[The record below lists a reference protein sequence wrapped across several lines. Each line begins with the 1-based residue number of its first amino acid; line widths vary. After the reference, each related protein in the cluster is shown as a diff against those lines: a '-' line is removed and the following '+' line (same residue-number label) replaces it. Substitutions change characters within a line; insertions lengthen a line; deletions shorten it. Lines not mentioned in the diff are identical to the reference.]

1 MKIKILD
8 KSQIEA
14 GIKSVAGRAKK
25 LDNEIQSL
33 CVSIHAHIVEHGDH
47 TLATKLVA
55 ALSAGQRR
63 NTLIAWFEL
72 TTWLVWDSQEKRFA
86 KDKAKVM
93 QPLDEAAKI
102 LWTEVQKEPE
112 YRPFKAESAL
122 KTLAGK
128 VKADREKGLPVDQEL
143 VKFMDGVRDLV
154 GLDAY
159 SESREEISRLQ
170 EQVKFLANQLA
181 DRTAEL
187 ASAKQALGQQKLAR
201 RKKRA

>member
-14 GIKSVAGRAKK
+14 GIKSVSGRAKK

-86 KDKAKVM
+86 KDKAKMM
-93 QPLDEAAKI
+93 QPLDEAARI
-102 LWTEVQKEPE
+102 LWTEVQKEAE
-112 YRPFKAESAL
+112 YRPFSAEKAL

-128 VKADREKGLPVDQEL
+128 VKADRQRELPVDQEL
-143 VKFMDGVRDLV
+143 VKFLAGVRDLA
-154 GLDAY
+154 GLDADQAAREQNLLIETLTRRVKDL
-159 SESREEISRLQ
+159 ES
-170 EQVKFLANQLA
+170 
-181 DRTAEL
+181 EL
-187 ASAKQALGQQKLAR
+187 AGARQVTEAINRAKRQGR
-201 RKKRA
+201 RAA